1 MQTSSEEHHGVE
13 GTGLF
18 GLIKE
23 HYSYTVTN
31 NRVDVSEVVTNLEH
45 HASTCQ
51 NTINQEFQYV
61 FNREQLSHRIV
72 EVVLDAFERAT
83 WSLTRTTSGC
93 RSRMC

>member
-1 MQTSSEEHHGVE
+1 M
-13 GTGLF
+13 
-18 GLIKE
+18 
-23 HYSYTVTN
+23 
-31 NRVDVSEVVTNLEH
+31 TNLEH

-72 EVVLDAFERAT
+72 EVVLDAFRKSDMEFDEDA
-83 WSLTRTTSGC
+83 C